1 MVICAVIGCSSRSER
16 HKHLHFYRF
25 PAVTDHQGKKDYEL
39 RKKRLDGFLAAVS
52 RQDIN
57 YKSLQKHDYRVCSR
71 HFVTGEAAKLY
82 ETSKPNWLPTLN
94 LGHMHE
100 IQCEP
105 EHKMKWRG
113 MKEARRELEERMPTK
128 I

>member
-16 HKHLHFYRF
+16 DKHLHFYRF
-25 PAVTDHQGKKDYEL
+25 PVLTDHQGKKDYEL
-39 RKKRLDGFLAAVS
+39 RKKRLDGFLATVS

-94 LGHMHE
+94 LGHT
-100 IQCEP
+100 
-105 EHKMKWRG
+105 KFS
-113 MKEARRELEERMPTK
+113 ARTR
-128 I
+128 